1 MNESHLTIGPLMKA
15 ARKFKKFNQ
24 SDVAEA
30 IGCSQSALSKMEHNL
45 LTPNAPQWF
54 LFSRFTAIPPE
65 TLELGIIDRQTEVRL
80 NNESVSVGFKL
91 PKRYRVNK
99 SQKVREIYPLLHA
112 LQRMYPNDYQLF
124 LDNADID
131 EEFYLDFDNLVSF
144 QIIVD
149 LVNLFIQLEVRS
161 LGQIG
166 EVVQIGQNSLYWDK
180 FNGAWSEPI
189 EVLYQFAKAQLTF
202 QVDFI
207 IRVEMIKEVLL
218 VSYLPQPHVYHF
230 LKDLNLENQKWLNNY
245 RKITLESL
253 VFNTLGKKIEARL
266 LPDLSKSPLEAHFE
280 IQ

>member
-45 LTPNAPQWF
+45 LTPSAPQWF
-54 LFSRFTAIPPE
+54 LFSRFTSIPPE

-99 SQKVREIYPLLHA
+99 SQKVREVYPLLHA
-112 LQRMYPNDYQLF
+112 LQRMYPEDYRLF
-124 LDNADID
+124 LETVHID

-144 QIIVD
+144 QIIID
-149 LVNLFIQLEVRS
+149 LINLFIKLEVKTEA
-161 LGQIG
+161 QIR
-166 EVVQIGQNSLYWDK
+166 EVIQIGQNGLYWDK
-180 FNGAWSEPI
+180 FNGSWSEPI
-189 EVLYQFAKAQLTF
+189 EVLYQFAKTQLAF

-207 IRVEMIKEVLL
+207 IRVEMINEKIL
-218 VSYLPQPHVYHF
+218 VSYLPQVHVYHF
-230 LKDLNLENQKWLNNY
+230 LKDLNLETQKWLNYY
-245 RKITLESL
+245 RKLTLESL
-253 VFNTLGKKIEARL
+253 VYNVLGKRREARL
-266 LPDLSKSPLEAHFE
+266 LPDLSKSPLESHFE

>member
-1 MNESHLTIGPLMKA
+1 MNEPHLTIGPLMKA
-15 ARKFKKFNQ
+15 ARKFKKLNQ

-54 LFSRFTAIPPE
+54 LFSRFTSIPPE

-80 NNESVSVGFKL
+80 NNESVSAGFKL
-91 PKRYRVNK
+91 PKRYRINK
-99 SQKVREIYPLLHA
+99 SQKVREVYPFLHA
-112 LQRMYPNDYQLF
+112 LQRMYPQDHQLF
-124 LDNADID
+124 LDNAGID
-131 EEFYLDFDNLVSF
+131 EEFYIDFDNLVSF

-149 LVNLFIQLEVRS
+149 LINLFIQLEVKTIA
-161 LGQIG
+161 QV
-166 EVVQIGQNSLYWDK
+166 ENVVKIGQNSLYWDK

-189 EVLYQFAKAQLTF
+189 EVLFEFAKTQLTF
-202 QVDFI
+202 QIDFI

-245 RKITLESL
+245 RKFTLESL
-253 VFNTLGKKIEARL
+253 VYNTLGKKIQARL

>member
-1 MNESHLTIGPLMKA
+1 MNEPHLTIGPLMKA
-15 ARKFKKFNQ
+15 ARKYKKLNQ

-54 LFSRFTAIPPE
+54 LFSRFTSIPPE
-65 TLELGIIDRQTEVRL
+65 TLELGIIDRKTEVRL
-80 NNESVSVGFKL
+80 NNDSVSVGFKL
-91 PKRYRVNK
+91 PKRYRINK
-99 SQKVREIYPLLHA
+99 SQKIREVYPFLHA
-112 LQRMYPNDYQLF
+112 LQKMYPKDYQLF
-124 LDNADID
+124 LDNAGID

-149 LVNLFIQLEVRS
+149 LINLFIQLEVKTIA
-161 LGQIG
+161 QV
-166 EVVQIGQNSLYWDK
+166 ENVVKIGQNNLYWDK

-189 EVLYQFAKAQLTF
+189 EVLFEFAKTQLTF

-245 RKITLESL
+245 RKFTLESL
-253 VFNTLGKKIEARL
+253 VYNTLGKKIQARF
-266 LPDLSKSPLEAHFE
+266 LPDLSQSPLEAHFE